1 MKEES
6 FWVIPDVTELRTPIA
21 ILNEQATFLAEET
34 SGLLKGEV
42 ETTQSGETL
51 IIKFYI
57 VVSALNNYRF
67 LLEFPGW
74 YLYNCR

>member
-6 FWVIPDVTELRTPIA
+6 FWVIPDVT
-21 ILNEQATFLAEET
+21 EET

-67 LLEFPGW
+67 QILQ
-74 YLYNCR
+74 YT